1 MNTHEGHR
9 KRLKELFLTNGL
21 GGLADHVIV
30 ELLLFYALPRGDVN
44 PLAHKLVDTFGSL
57 SGVFDAKVEELMQ
70 IPGVGKNAA
79 ILIKLIPQVA
89 RSYLISR
96 TEAVKVL
103 STVEEIGRYAVPL
116 FYGENDEVA
125 YLICMDA
132 KRKILGCKQIARGG
146 LNSVNVTPRK
156 IVETALGLNASHVVM
171 AHDHPSG
178 IAVPSREDEE
188 TTLRIAFTLKMIDI
202 TMVDHVGVSNDDFV
216 SMASNGLF
224 KKLEDNTGGHR
235 QC

>member
-1 MNTHEGHR
+1 MNTHDGHR

-21 GGLADHVIV
+21 GGLADHVIL

-44 PLAHKLVDTFGSL
+44 PLAHRLINTFGSL
-57 SGVFDAKVEELMQ
+57 SGVFDAKIEELMQ
-70 IPGVGKNAA
+70 MPGIGENTA
-79 ILIKLIPQVA
+79 ILIKLIPQIA

-103 STVEEIGRYAVPL
+103 SSVEDIGRYAVPL
-116 FYGENDEVA
+116 FYGENDEVV

-132 KRKILGCKQIARGG
+132 KGKILGCKQIARGN

-156 IVETALGLNASHVVM
+156 IVEAALSLNASRVVM
-171 AHDHPSG
+171 AHNHPSG
-178 IAVPSREDEE
+178 IAVPSKEDEE
-188 TTLRIAFTLKMIDI
+188 TTLHIAFALEMIDI
-202 TMVDHVGVSNDDFV
+202 TMIDHVVVSNDDFV

-235 QC
+235 HC